1 MFNLS
6 AKNKIIILAAIS
18 QLIQQLIANMTVI
31 ALPDIII
38 DLKFTAGNILWV
50 NLIYL
55 CALVAFCIPF
65 AKIIARYG
73 LKKSI
78 TLI

>member
-38 DLKFTAGNILWV
+38 DLKFTAGNIMGESDISMCSGSFLYPV
-50 NLIYL
+50 
-55 CALVAFCIPF
+55 C
-65 AKIIARYG
+65 
-73 LKKSI
+73 
-78 TLI
+78 